1 MFTEGYLN
9 ESRWKNKEYI
19 DLVTKAKIA
28 SGIPARSALYY
39 KAERILMEEAP
50 VLMLARGKAFMPMSK
65 KVQGFVINPNGYL
78 DFSPVS
84 LDK

>member
-1 MFTEGYLN
+1 
-9 ESRWKNKEYI
+9 
-19 DLVTKAKIA
+19 
-28 SGIPARSALYY
+28 
-39 KAERILMEEAP
+39 MEEAP